1 MPSGEQT
8 LRRGCY
14 VGLAFPLRKVLGR
27 SQVRTPVQA
36 DPSPE
41 TPLWASL
48 VGSLELE
55 ALRAKHLGL
64 SAFQGLACG
73 VPT

>member
-1 MPSGEQT
+1 MDAQT
-8 LRRGCY
+8 SDALWRTDARRGCY

-55 ALRAKHLGL
+55 ALRANTLG
-64 SAFQGLACG
+64 
-73 VPT
+73 